1 MKNKL
6 ASPPTRGFWII
17 SALALLWNLLGVMA
31 YIMRVTMTPE
41 ALAALPEAERE
52 LYTNTPA
59 WVTGVFAIAVF
70 AGTLQVQLHCSMR
83 RTWAIHAFRQLSAVA
98 IACPSHARSVFM
110 SDALAVPGLRRFC
123 FRSCCSALGAYLVF
137 YSRAAARNGV
147 LR

>member
-1 MKNKL
+1 MDTRL

-17 SALALLWNLLGVMA
+17 SVLALLWNLLGVMA

-52 LYTNTPA
+52 LYVNTPA
-59 WVTGVFAIAVF
+59 WVNGVFAISVF
-70 AGTLQVQLHCSMR
+70 AGTLGAIALLMR
-83 RTWAIHAFRQLSAVA
+83 RTWAIHAFVLSLVA
-98 IACPSHARSVFM
+98 IAVQFGYSIFM
-110 SDALAVPGLRRFC
+110 SDALAVLGPA
-123 FRSCCSALGAYLVF
+123 ALILPILLLAIGAYFVF